1 MTLNTVYSEPTINQ
15 LMLMFKNHQI
25 NLEPGFQRRS
35 VWNPS
40 DRIRLMQSVMA
51 GYPVPS
57 IFLYKRMQNGRLMYD
72 VIDGKQ
78 RLETIF
84 MFTQMGRF
92 KRDRFA
98 VCVFGKPAE
107 PWYKSEQ

>member
-1 MTLNTVYSEPTINQ
+1 
-15 LMLMFKNHQI
+15 
-25 NLEPGFQRRS
+25 
-35 VWNPS
+35 
-40 DRIRLMQSVMA
+40 
-51 GYPVPS
+51 
-57 IFLYKRMQNGRLMYD
+57 MQNGRLMYD

-98 VCVFGKPAE
+98 VKLDLEDEGPLLGTAIAGCPPHRPGRALISASGS
-107 PWYKSEQ
+107 YLG